1 MHLLFLPPLFFT
13 PNFFTPTIFTPTLV
27 KWKFFRFIENSSPAN
42 VPIHDFIGKITTF
55 FEKVGKWKIFRFVG
69 KSSLTAN
76 IPIDQILE
84 EFPPF
89 ANVPIHL
96 ILLENFPLSPF
107 GLKIGTLTA
116 PDKQSSG
123 IFVKVGKWK
132 IFRFT
137 GKFSST
143 ANIKFLEENLP
154 IFPNWKILYL
164 HSV

>member
-1 MHLLFLPPLFFT
+1 M
-13 PNFFTPTIFTPTLV
+13 V
-27 KWKFFRFIENSSPAN
+27 KWKIFRFIGNSSPAN
-42 VPIHDFIGKITTF
+42 VPIHDFIGKIPTF

-96 ILLENFPLSPF
+96 ILLEKFPLSPF
-107 GLKIGTLTA
+107 GLKIGTLTG

-123 IFVKVGKWK
+123 IFEKVGKWK

-143 ANIKFLEENLP
+143 ANIPIHQIFGRKSSDFSKLENCSPPFGLKLRTSLSP
-154 IFPNWKILYL
+154 GK
-164 HSV
+164 

>member
-1 MHLLFLPPLFFT
+1 MFQFMILLEKFPPSFGLKR
-13 PNFFTPTIFTPTLV
+13 V
-27 KWKFFRFIENSSPAN
+27 
-42 VPIHDFIGKITTF
+42 

-96 ILLENFPLSPF
+96 ILVENFPLSPF
-107 GLKIGTLTA
+107 GLKFGTLTG
-116 PDKQSSG
+116 PDKQSFG
-123 IFVKVGKWK
+123 IFEKVGKWT
-132 IFRFT
+132 IFRFA

-143 ANIKFLEENLP
+143 ANIPIHKIFGRKSSNFSKLEKFSPPFGLKLRTFLGP
-154 IFPNWKILYL
+154 GK
-164 HSV
+164 

>member
-1 MHLLFLPPLFFT
+1 MFQFMILLE
-13 PNFFTPTIFTPTLV
+13 
-27 KWKFFRFIENSSPAN
+27 KFAPSPFGLKR
-42 VPIHDFIGKITTF
+42 I

-96 ILLENFPLSPF
+96 ILLEKFPLSPF
-107 GLKIGTLTA
+107 GLKIGTLTG
-116 PDKQSSG
+116 PDKQSFG
-123 IFVKVGKWK
+123 IFEKVGKWR

-143 ANIKFLEENLP
+143 GNIPIHQIFGRKSSDFSKLEKFSPPFALKLRTSLGP
-154 IFPNWKILYL
+154 GK
-164 HSV
+164 